1 MAGVTGPIPQ
11 PDFIPAHGG
20 IFGAQAQ
27 AQYVAMISL
36 RFNMFRNSLRSRKG
50 ALELG
55 ARTVALTIY
64 VLVGVMLGTGVGI
77 GSYFLTLNAIYLLPI
92 LFWALMFVWVMMT
105 ILLASFQEQFDL
117 GILLR
122 FPIRFGSYYLLYIV
136 FGLADPATIL
146 GLLLSL
152 GFLSGISA
160 AHPSLSF
167 WTALGLLIFAT
178 FNILLVRS
186 IFAWI
191 DRWLAQ
197 RKTREI
203 LGAIFMLAMLSL
215 QLLNPAVWQHRDSR
229 GKGYNDQ
236 SRMVRELGDKI
247 KPWMNTVNSIQRW
260 LPPGLV
266 GASLDNAYKRDPA
279 AALESLGILGLWTLG
294 IGGILAARLRSE
306 YSGENLG
313 SAPARTKFAP
323 KARVAP
329 APDLP
334 PFDNHALAARTSN
347 TDTLARSASR
357 MPTTAGSVAAIVEKE
372 FRALLRTMPLL
383 YAVGA
388 PIVLMAV
395 FSGAFLQGH
404 GPSSHIFPY
413 ALPLCVVYAQLG
425 FIQLFYNNL
434 GAEGAGLQVYFLSP
448 TPFRTVMLAKNVFHI
463 ILFSLVAA
471 VAVILC
477 TLRLG
482 PPTLGIL
489 LTTIAWLLFS
499 LPMNL
504 AVGIIFSIRFAFRV
518 NPGRLA
524 RQRGSQANA
533 LLSLGVQLFVL
544 AIGAAVFALGWFL
557 KMQLI
562 SAAIFLVLAAGAI
575 FFWMRVL
582 SNSTAMANA
591 RRVDLLT
598 TLMKTE

>member
-1 MAGVTGPIPQ
+1 
-11 PDFIPAHGG
+11 
-20 IFGAQAQ
+20 
-27 AQYVAMISL
+27 
-36 RFNMFRNSLRSRKG
+36 
-50 ALELG
+50 
-55 ARTVALTIY
+55 
-64 VLVGVMLGTGVGI
+64 
-77 GSYFLTLNAIYLLPI
+77 
-92 LFWALMFVWVMMT
+92 
-105 ILLASFQEQFDL
+105 
-117 GILLR
+117 
-122 FPIRFGSYYLLYIV
+122 
-136 FGLADPATIL
+136 
-146 GLLLSL
+146 
-152 GFLSGISA
+152 
-160 AHPSLSF
+160 
-167 WTALGLLIFAT
+167 
-178 FNILLVRS
+178 
-186 IFAWI
+186 
-191 DRWLAQ
+191 
-197 RKTREI
+197 
-203 LGAIFMLAMLSL
+203 
-215 QLLNPAVWQHRDSR
+215 
-229 GKGYNDQ
+229 
-236 SRMVRELGDKI
+236 
-247 KPWMNTVNSIQRW
+247 
-260 LPPGLV
+260 
-266 GASLDNAYKRDPA
+266 
-279 AALESLGILGLWTLG
+279 
-294 IGGILAARLRSE
+294 
-306 YSGENLG
+306 
-313 SAPARTKFAP
+313 
-323 KARVAP
+323 
-329 APDLP
+329 
-334 PFDNHALAARTSN
+334 
-347 TDTLARSASR
+347 